1 MLCSKLEYF
10 EWRWTIFSYTFS
22 KQLLFSRYFRVCH
35 RRRNEQYTLLI
46 FSKRQ
51 IKLKL
56 HRILFGILS
65 NFDKVLCKN
74 KLRRGDFPNFD
85 RENCKSTNW
94 TRHSR
99 WIFVPFTILEYK
111 IDKLQTNSLITL
123 LQTAS
128 VKKWNFYE
136 RSF

>member
-1 MLCSKLEYF
+1 M
-10 EWRWTIFSYTFS
+10 
-22 KQLLFSRYFRVCH
+22 
-35 RRRNEQYTLLI
+35 
-46 FSKRQ
+46 
-51 IKLKL
+51 
-56 HRILFGILS
+56 S

-99 WIFVPFTILEYK
+99 CIFVPFTILEYK
-111 IDKLQTNSLITL
+111 IDKLQTNSLITS

-128 VKKWNFYE
+128 RNGIFMKDHFE
-136 RSF
+136 AETAI